1 MEGFHLSHEHDY
13 TGKPHYH
20 NFSELVIITKG
31 KGVQS
36 INDKLYPISTGDVFI
51 ISGKTIH
58 YFTDYRDLG
67 ILNIMFDQSIFESRK
82 DFLRKI
88 PGYNLVFRIEPSLR
102 ADKSFSNLLHLNRRQ
117 IAQAMEIIEHKAVGI

>member
-1 MEGFHLSHEHDY
+1 MANFPNRSSPTNSGEEAQKLYRKYFFNLENFPLAIRRVEGFHLSHEHDY

-58 YFTDYRDLG
+58 YFTDYRDL
-67 ILNIMFDQSIFESRK
+67 
-82 DFLRKI
+82 
-88 PGYNLVFRIEPSLR
+88 
-102 ADKSFSNLLHLNRRQ
+102 
-117 IAQAMEIIEHKAVGI
+117 